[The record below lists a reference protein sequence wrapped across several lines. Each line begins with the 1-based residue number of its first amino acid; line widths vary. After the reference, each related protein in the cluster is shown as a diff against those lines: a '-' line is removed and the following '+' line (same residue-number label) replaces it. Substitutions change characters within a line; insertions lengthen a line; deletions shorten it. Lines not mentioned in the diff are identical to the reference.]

1 MKSLLLGLLVAI
13 CPLAAPAGGEVFV
26 LSNSTPIYAEASYSA
41 EILAEASYNDRLA
54 LLSPEEFDGFY
65 YISYN
70 FENNQITGYVPI
82 EIVGEKAD
90 EQELVLSYN
99 ATLSNSADILS
110 PTDDSVLCTLPKGV
124 RVFLYEGYNQKADYL
139 AVRFIHGGQLMI
151 GRIRTEAVKPDG
163 VNPALIVSI
172 TAIVALVT
180 IIIILFGVTKKKRHS
195 KLKT

>member
-1 MKSLLLGLLVAI
+1 MKAFLLSLLLFLS
-13 CPLAAPAGGEVFV
+13 PLSASSGGEVFV

-41 EILAEASYNDRLA
+41 EVLAEASYNDRLT
-54 LLSPEEFDGFY
+54 LLSPEEVNGFY
-65 YISYN
+65 FISYSFDN
-70 FENNQITGYVPI
+70 SEVQGYVPI

-99 ATLSNSADILS
+99 ATLLNKADILS
-110 PTDDSVLCTLPKGV
+110 PTDDTVLCSLEKGV

-139 AVRFIHGGQLMI
+139 AVRFIHGGELMI
-151 GRIRTEAVKPDG
+151 GRIKTEDVKPDG

-180 IIIILFGVTKKKRHS
+180 IIIILFGITKKKRHS
-195 KLKT
+195 KLKS